1 MILCFNCSK
10 TLYSKIYYKTFEN
23 ACPIKACKIEKQHF
37 HDFCIFCYDKLSI
50 DKDNLEK
57 HIIDKNCELHMES
70 DFGFEFYNAIKSLER
85 FFDNLKTTISFSKLD
100 LEVRPDLKNE
110 YLKLENEFLI
120 NHKNFLK
127 LNDYVNKFDKRSL
140 PFTYP
145 CLKKKRNKR
154 LDNNNEFIN

>member
-1 MILCFNCSK
+1 
-10 TLYSKIYYKTFEN
+10 
-23 ACPIKACKIEKQHF
+23 
-37 HDFCIFCYDKLSI
+37 
-50 DKDNLEK
+50 
-57 HIIDKNCELHMES
+57 MES
-70 DFGFEFYNAIKSLER
+70 DFRFEFYNAIKSLER

-110 YLKLENEFLI
+110 YLKLENEFLV

-127 LNDYVNKFDKRSL
+127 LNDYINKFNKRSL

-145 CLKKKRNKR
+145 RLKKKRNKC